1 MTDDLHLLDTLLGDH
16 DSITL
21 KRLPHNAVRIS
32 RNSLVMASGDS
43 LLAAVRAAWAF
54 HEAATPRERR
64 LARGNARTFVAG
76 EDAG

>member
-43 LLAAVRAAWAF
+43 LLAAVCTAWAM
-54 HEAATPRERR
+54 HAPEHPREHKRSEYRR
-64 LARGNARTFVAG
+64 KS
-76 EDAG
+76 